1 MAGKVFSF
9 GLTRLGMIGRRA
21 GMIAVALSVLT
32 LGGFGQPL
40 SGAYLQS
47 GAALRGGSPQESRPK
62 ADLSD
67 AAIQREQL
75 KSSIPLKVNA
85 LNRFDTHCSDWD
97 WDPDLPI
104 PARELITSLKH
115 QLRDLITLTLQANP
129 DQEAAE
135 LKQGVLS
142 QLSSI
147 GINIGEPEDSNPAAA
162 GVDCRFPYGAIYKV
176 EVERPNQ
183 ANDLIA
189 VTTSL
194 GVVCGEDTSLYVFER
209 KGCNFQLVLARES
222 NGYEDVS
229 GAQGRFQYAISPR
242 DRSDRYFVVSADV
255 SPWCSS
261 NWQAIRYRLERP
273 GSSPSNPAVIAS
285 GEGTT
290 FLQDGAAFALVAAVD
305 SARLEYY
312 GEFRNDGGRL
322 ARTHVLS
329 YLVRGDQVTRVAPIA
344 LSPEDFVDEWMTLP
358 WEAAAE
364 WVSKSNIE
372 NIKLWHENLE
382 PVGQYASLG
391 EVDFIRQC
399 SDDKWQV
406 GMSVWNPEDY
416 RGQLPETLYFTVG
429 KKDGAYYMERV
440 DTMENSVC
448 H

>member
-1 MAGKVFSF
+1 MAGKILSSGV
-9 GLTRLGMIGRRA
+9 TRLGMIGSRA
-21 GMIAVALSVLT
+21 GMITVVLSVLT
-32 LGGFGQPL
+32 AAGLGRTLGM
-40 SGAYLQS
+40 AHLQS
-47 GAALRGGSPQESRPK
+47 DPVVREDPPKESRPK
-62 ADLSD
+62 ADRSD

-75 KSSIPLKVNA
+75 KSSIPLTVKA
-85 LNRFDTHCSDWD
+85 LNRYDTACSSWD
-97 WDPDLPI
+97 WDPDIAI

-147 GINIGEPEDSNPAAA
+147 GVGEPEDANPAPA
-162 GVDCRFPYGAIYKV
+162 GADCRFPYGAIYNV

-183 ANDLIA
+183 ANDLIG

-209 KGCNFQLVLARES
+209 KGSNWKVVLARES

-242 DRSDRYFVVSADV
+242 DRSGRYFVVSADI

-261 NWQAIRYRLERP
+261 NWQAIRYRSERP
-273 GSSPSNPAVIAS
+273 GSSPSSPAVIAS

-290 FLQDGAAFALVAAVD
+290 FLQDGTAFTLVAAVD

-329 YLVRGDQVTRVAPIA
+329 YLIKGNQVTRVAPVA

-358 WEAAAE
+358 WEAAAG
-364 WVSKSNIE
+364 WAPKSNIE
-372 NIKLWHENLE
+372 NIKLWHENLQ
-382 PVGQYASLG
+382 PIGQYASLG

-399 SDDKWQV
+399 SDDRWQV

-416 RGQLPETLYFTVG
+416 RGQLADKLYFTVG
-429 KKDGAYYMERV
+429 KKDGAYRMERV
-440 DTMENSVC
+440 DTTENSLC